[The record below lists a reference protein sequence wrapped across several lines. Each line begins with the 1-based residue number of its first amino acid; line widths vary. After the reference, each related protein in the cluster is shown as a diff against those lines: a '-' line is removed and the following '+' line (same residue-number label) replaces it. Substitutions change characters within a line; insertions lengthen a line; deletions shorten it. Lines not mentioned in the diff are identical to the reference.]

1 MTNRY
6 TVHFHGSYLLYA
18 VSLFLA
24 CLMVLQS
31 NRVRE
36 MQVELR
42 ELRQWTSLV
51 CGDIKESSTDISR
64 CGVDIHNGMEFEE
77 RGRFQDMGDGDSGA
91 LVSPFRRTH
100 THTHNLLNHLKFP
113 CHPAGSSAFLH
124 LVPLSSH
131 SYDEDDYTLV
141 EWALG
146 LSRLGE
152 GLQVFGEK
160 VNVVTEGTY
169 FIYSQ
174 VLYKDTTWTMGHVI
188 KKRLHGIETILMKCI
203 QSMPSNITVAQNTC
217 YTAGVHYLEPGST
230 LELSIPRKSAGLVL
244 KPHSTFLG
252 MFRI

>member
-6 TVHFHGSYLLYA
+6 TVHFYGSYLLYA

-36 MQVELR
+36 IQVELR

-51 CGDIKESSTDISR
+51 CGDRKESSADSSR
-64 CGVDIHNGMEFEE
+64 CGV
-77 RGRFQDMGDGDSGA
+77 
-91 LVSPFRRTH
+91 
-100 THTHNLLNHLKFP
+100 
-113 CHPAGSSAFLH
+113 
-124 LVPLSSH
+124 
-131 SYDEDDYTLV
+131 DEDDYTLV
-141 EWALG
+141 KWALG

-152 GLQVFGEK
+152 GLQVSGEK
-160 VNVVTEGTY
+160 VTVVTEGTY

-188 KKRLHGIETILMKCI
+188 KKRLRGMETILMKCI

-217 YTAGVHYLEPGST
+217 FTAGVHYLEPGST

-244 KPHSTFLG
+244 KPQSTFLG

>member
-6 TVHFHGSYLLYA
+6 TVHVHGSYLLYA

-42 ELRQWTSLV
+42 ELRQWTRLV
-51 CGDIKESSTDISR
+51 CGDRKESSTDISR
-64 CGVDIHNGMEFEE
+64 CGISDSHRHTQWNGI
-77 RGRFQDMGDGDSGA
+77 RGKREISRHGRRRQ
-91 LVSPFRRTH
+91 RRT
-100 THTHNLLNHLKFP
+100 
-113 CHPAGSSAFLH
+113 AGRSAFLH

-131 SYDEDDYTLV
+131 SFDEDDYTLV

-160 VNVVTEGTY
+160 VTVVTEGTY

>member
-6 TVHFHGSYLLYA
+6 TVHVHGSYLLYA

-42 ELRQWTSLV
+42 ELRQWTRLV
-51 CGDIKESSTDISR
+51 CGDRKESSTDISR
-64 CGVDIHNGMEFEE
+64 CGISDSHRHTQWNGI
-77 RGRFQDMGDGDSGA
+77 RGKREISRHGRRRQ
-91 LVSPFRRTH
+91 RRT
-100 THTHNLLNHLKFP
+100 
-113 CHPAGSSAFLH
+113 
-124 LVPLSSH
+124 
-131 SYDEDDYTLV
+131 DEDDYTLV

-160 VNVVTEGTY
+160 VTVVTEGTY

>member
-31 NRVRE
+31 NRVKE

-51 CGDIKESSTDISR
+51 CGNIKESSTDISR
-64 CGVDIHNGMEFEE
+64 CGISDSHRHTQWNGI
-77 RGRFQDMGDGDSGA
+77 RGKREISRHGRRRQ
-91 LVSPFRRTH
+91 RRTGQSLPTRTHIHTIYLIIYNFHVIQQGVVPFFILFLCHH
-100 THTHNLLNHLKFP
+100 THM
-113 CHPAGSSAFLH
+113 
-124 LVPLSSH
+124 
-131 SYDEDDYTLV
+131 
-141 EWALG
+141 
-146 LSRLGE
+146 
-152 GLQVFGEK
+152 
-160 VNVVTEGTY
+160 
-169 FIYSQ
+169 

>member
-31 NRVRE
+31 NRVKE

-51 CGDIKESSTDISR
+51 CGNIKESSTDISR
-64 CGVDIHNGMEFEE
+64 CGISDSHRHTQWNGI
-77 RGRFQDMGDGDSGA
+77 RGKREISRHGRRRQ
-91 LVSPFRRTH
+91 RRT
-100 THTHNLLNHLKFP
+100 
-113 CHPAGSSAFLH
+113 
-124 LVPLSSH
+124 
-131 SYDEDDYTLV
+131 

-160 VNVVTEGTY
+160 VTVVTEGTY

>member
-64 CGVDIHNGMEFEE
+64 CGISDSHRHTQWNGI
-77 RGRFQDMGDGDSGA
+77 RGKREISRHGRRRQ
-91 LVSPFRRTH
+91 RRT
-100 THTHNLLNHLKFP
+100 
-113 CHPAGSSAFLH
+113 
-124 LVPLSSH
+124 
-131 SYDEDDYTLV
+131 DEDDYTLV